1 MLSDPWSFLILREV
15 FRGRRTFSEFRDAL
29 GIATD
34 VLAARLQA
42 LVESG
47 VLTRV
52 PYHRP
57 GDRAREAYEPT
68 PAGVDLKLPLVA
80 LMQWGEAHTRGEG
93 SPGTVITDAAGGSVR
108 AVFTDPAGTDV
119 PVTEVEFRPVRV
131 ESAETAAITDDAH
144 GIDAH
149 GADAHGGALD
159 AD

>member
-15 FRGRRTFSEFRDAL
+15 FRGRRTFSEFRAAL

-34 VLAARLQA
+34 VLTARLQA

-93 SPGTVITDAAGGSVR
+93 SPATVITDAAGESVR
-108 AVFTDPAGTDV
+108 AVFTGPAGAHV

-131 ESAETAAITDDAH
+131 ASAETAAVT
-144 GIDAH
+144 
-149 GADAHGGALD
+149 ADAHGGAPD